1 MKRFL
6 ASITILVMLL
16 ATTPLVGCF
25 RTDRIQDILT
35 TPAAYEGKEVNF
47 KGYVGNTIWI
57 SLLNRGTYELGDG
70 SGTIWVITS
79 QPPPQEGAKVTTR
92 GVVQRAFKL
101 GDRAFGTV
109 VIESRRN

>member
-1 MKRFL
+1 M
-6 ASITILVMLL
+6 LVVV
-16 ATTPLVGCF
+16 TPLVGCF

-35 TPAAYEGKEVNF
+35 SPTTFEGKEVNV

-57 SLLNRGTYELGDG
+57 SLLNKGTYELGDG

-79 QPPPQEGAKVTTR
+79 QPPPQEGAKVTAR

-109 VIESRRN
+109 IIENKRS